1 MRGLY
6 GNRYAPASAP
16 VTPIPKLAFSL
27 RGRYAALDMR
37 LKPPQ
42 TQVCPVRTSARPD
55 LEEAFAERVPRR
67 RRPRGL
73 SGRYFGVKIA
83 YSFAQ
88 ALAGLHGMCIMSI
101 AGC

>member
-16 VTPIPKLAFSL
+16 VTLIPKLAFSL
-27 RGRYAALDMR
+27 RERYSALDMR

-42 TQVCPVRTSARPD
+42 TQVCPVQASARPA

-83 YSFAQ
+83 LFVSRQ
-88 ALAGLHGMCIMSI
+88 LQ
-101 AGC
+101 

>member
-42 TQVCPVRTSARPD
+42 TQVCPVQASARPA

-67 RRPRGL
+67 RRTREL

-83 YSFAQ
+83 LFVSRQ
-88 ALAGLHGMCIMSI
+88 LQ
-101 AGC
+101 